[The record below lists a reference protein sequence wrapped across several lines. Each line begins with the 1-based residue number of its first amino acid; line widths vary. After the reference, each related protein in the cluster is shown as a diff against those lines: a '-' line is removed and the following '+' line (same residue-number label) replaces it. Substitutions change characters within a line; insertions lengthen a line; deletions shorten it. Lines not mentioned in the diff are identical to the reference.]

1 MSTEIITN
9 PETISG
15 LTDLTFPQLS
25 AFISDLY
32 QDGIGLELIVRSPKF
47 DKPIMIVR
55 DGIPIIK
62 SEAYHYFRF
71 SELQKLVELKRT
83 GLSDPD
89 LDIILQA
96 QNILGGQILRDNGYG
111 GTKK

>member
-1 MSTEIITN
+1 MPIEVITD
-9 PETISG
+9 PETING

-32 QDGIGLELIVRSPKF
+32 RDGQELELVVQSPKF
-47 DKPIMIVR
+47 DRPIIIVR

-62 SEAYHYFRF
+62 SESYHYFRF
-71 SELQKLVELKRT
+71 SELQKLVELKHS

-89 LDIILQA
+89 MDIILQA
-96 QNILGGQILRDNGYG
+96 KNVFGGQILRDQGYG
-111 GTKK
+111 GTRK